1 MEVCINW
8 EVTSQNAM
16 VKVEVLRYDY
26 LLFDPQV
33 EKATVD
39 TMATPKTRQK
49 RYDSL
54 GIVHVHALAYLTLC
68 NCAFKPAKP
77 SMNTGSLLE

>member
-54 GIVHVHALAYLTLC
+54 AYLTLC

-77 SMNTGSLLE
+77 SMNNGSLLE